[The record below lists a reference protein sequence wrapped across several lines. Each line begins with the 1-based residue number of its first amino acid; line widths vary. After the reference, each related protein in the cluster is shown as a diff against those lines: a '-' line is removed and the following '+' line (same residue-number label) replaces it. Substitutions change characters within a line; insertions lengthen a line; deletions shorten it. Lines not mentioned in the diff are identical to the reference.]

1 VVLYFTVTF
10 VILFLYGDRK
20 YFCSP
25 ERTGQSY
32 IVMTAK
38 LALACTLWSLLAS
51 AAGTIGAKGAKHRVG
66 SALFI
71 STAVAGAGF
80 FSISFWI
87 YRGYGVFV
95 FENTWADVSCFFT
108 EGYGMVF
115 PVLIAP
121 MLTGLTLLQ
130 EWLALRRL
138 KPSNG

>member
-1 VVLYFTVTF
+1 MVLYFTVTF
-10 VILFLYGDRK
+10 LILFLYGDRK

-38 LALACTLWSLLAS
+38 LAFACTLWSLLAGV
-51 AAGTIGAKGAKHRVG
+51 AGTLGAKGTKHPVG
-66 SALFI
+66 IALFI
-71 STAVAGAGF
+71 SIAVAGSGF

-87 YRGYGVFV
+87 YRGYGAFV

-108 EGYGMVF
+108 EGFGMVF
-115 PVLIAP
+115 PFLVAP

-130 EWLALRRL
+130 EWLVL
-138 KPSNG
+138 KRTK